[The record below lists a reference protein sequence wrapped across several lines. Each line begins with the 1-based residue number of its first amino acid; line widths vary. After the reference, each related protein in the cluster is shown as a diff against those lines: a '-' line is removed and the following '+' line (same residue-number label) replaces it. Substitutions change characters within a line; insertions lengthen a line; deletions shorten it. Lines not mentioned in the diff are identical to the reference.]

1 MIKRS
6 YWLALLLLSGCVSQP
21 MMQQKVTVPNK
32 IEFEQQQYQLSK
44 TDDLGS
50 VVKYT
55 YELINKDQQKHL
67 EIFQDLQQNFVKTD
81 AKYQQRIQLRERMFR
96 NTGVDV
102 YNNKLEQGKLYSYVV
117 YPPDEQFIDYQVDVA
132 KGENLAKCGFV
143 QFQYTQQFAPIKS
156 SQTAILKNL
165 QQQVAEPM
173 MQKLTNFAFPWSC
186 DER

>member
-32 IEFEQQQYQLSK
+32 IEFEQQHYQLSK

-55 YELINKDQQKHL
+55 YELMNKDQQKHL

-96 NTGVDV
+96 NTGVDI

-117 YPPDEQFIDYQVDVA
+117 YPPAEQFIDYQVDVA

-143 QFQYTQQFAPIKS
+143 QFQYTQQFSPIKS
-156 SQTAILKNL
+156 SQTAILKKL

>member
-55 YELINKDQQKHL
+55 YELMNKDQQAFGNFSRFTTEFCKNGC
-67 EIFQDLQQNFVKTD
+67 EISATD
-81 AKYQQRIQLRERMFR
+81 STTR
-96 NTGVDV
+96 
-102 YNNKLEQGKLYSYVV
+102 
-117 YPPDEQFIDYQVDVA
+117 
-132 KGENLAKCGFV
+132 
-143 QFQYTQQFAPIKS
+143 
-156 SQTAILKNL
+156 KN
-165 QQQVAEPM
+165 VP
-173 MQKLTNFAFPWSC
+173 
-186 DER
+186 